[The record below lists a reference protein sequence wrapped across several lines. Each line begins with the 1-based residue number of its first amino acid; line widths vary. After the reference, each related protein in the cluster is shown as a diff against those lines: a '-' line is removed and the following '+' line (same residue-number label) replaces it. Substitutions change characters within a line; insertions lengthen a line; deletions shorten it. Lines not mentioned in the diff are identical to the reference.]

1 VAIEH
6 RISKLK
12 KRLDSIEK
20 KLKSYAV
27 EISSATKT
35 DLKYWSGLRK
45 KISNTYEESRVAFSK
60 WSKINLSGYYNEELN
75 TQIQRIKGLTFKTKT
90 IDFNTYKNKSLNK
103 KSISKMTTN
112 ANQKFIIGT
121 ILGEERFNRVLRTT
135 QQINI
140 SNKKIE
146 KRLTQTTSINNLRKR
161 IQNDLMKNLL
171 DNKFVNIID
180 KNVKQR
186 SYDVKYYA
194 DMVARTE
201 MRNLQTASV
210 VNAAAGVDGD
220 LVQVSSHNTK
230 TPFDAQ
236 FEGKIF
242 SLSGK
247 DKDFPKADFL
257 PPFHPNCWH
266 VITVVFKE
274 GLEANGTLDKKIKES
289 SKSIYIPE
297 NKKEDLNK
305 QKNLRGF

>member
-1 VAIEH
+1 VAIER

-45 KISNTYEESRVAFSK
+45 KISNTYEESRIAFYK

-75 TQIQRIKGLTFKTKT
+75 SQIQRIKGLTFKTKT
-90 IDFNTYKNKSLNK
+90 IDFNTYKEKGLNK
-103 KSISKMTTN
+103 KSIFKTTTN
-112 ANQKFIIGT
+112 ANQRFIIGT

-171 DNKFVNIID
+171 DNKFVTVID
-180 KNVKQR
+180 KNGKQR

-210 VNAAAGVDGD
+210 LNAASGVDGD

-257 PPFHPNCWH
+257 PPFHPNCRH

-274 GLEANGTLDKKIKES
+274 GLEASGMLEKKIEKS

>member
-20 KLKSYAV
+20 KLKSYAI

-45 KISNTYEESRVAFSK
+45 KISNTYEEARIVFSK

-75 TQIQRIKGLTFKTKT
+75 TQIQRIKGLTFKTGT
-90 IDFNTYKNKSLNK
+90 IDFNTYKDKSLNK

-112 ANQKFIIGT
+112 ANQRFVIST
-121 ILGEERFNRVLRTT
+121 ILGEERFNRALRTT

-146 KRLTQTTSINNLRKR
+146 KRLTQTTSIQELRKR
-161 IQNDLMKNLL
+161 IKNDLMSSLL
-171 DNKFVNIID
+171 DNKFVTVID
-180 KNVKQR
+180 KNGVQR

-201 MRNLQTASV
+201 MRNLQTSSV
-210 VNAAAGVDGD
+210 INAAVGVGGD

-236 FEGKIF
+236 FESKIF
-242 SLSGK
+242 SLSGN

-257 PPFHPNCWH
+257 PPFHTGCWH